1 MKKDKKTAVLLVA
14 YNRAKVLDECLK
26 ALQRNTPKSLYEIF
40 VVDNGSIEKV
50 QDICRKNNASYL
62 RLPKNVYVS
71 RALNLGFS
79 HFHIAQKFEY
89 VILMGSDVL
98 TDSRLILK
106 LTEFMQKHPEVGV
119 SGPSHYEIT
128 SKNLISIGVTVHRIT
143 SLLRNFTDKRNPH
156 GMNHF
161 HSLYI
166 TRSQIFK
173 QIKGFD
179 DVLFPMIYEEPDL
192 GERVLSL
199 GYKITSCPVAKI
211 WHPLD
216 DADEKS
222 TSAQIRAKRL
232 YSNRA
237 KAYLFFRNRIIYMRR
252 HSTLAEFFLFIIIWN
267 PLISA
272 LYLPTIDLK
281 NITFSLRGMIDGVL
295 YGFSQNR
302 SFIIRQNKK
311 ILGI

>member
-1 MKKDKKTAVLLVA
+1 MKNYKKTAVLLVA
-14 YNRAKVLDECLK
+14 YNRAKVLDACLK
-26 ALQRNTPKSLYEIF
+26 ALRRNSPKSLYEIF
-40 VVDNGSIEKV
+40 VVDNGSTEKV
-50 QDICRKNNASYL
+50 RDVCKKNKASYL

-71 RALNLGFS
+71 KALNLGFD
-79 HFHIAQKFEY
+79 HFNITEKFEY

-98 TDSRLILK
+98 TDSSLILK
-106 LTEFMQKHPEVGV
+106 LTEFMQKYHDVGV

-128 SKNLISIGVTVHRIT
+128 SKKLISIGVTVHRIT
-143 SLLRNFTDKRNPH
+143 SLLRNFTDKRKPH

-179 DVLFPMIYEEPDL
+179 HVLFPMIYEEPDM
-192 GERVLSL
+192 GERILSL
-199 GYKITSCPVAKI
+199 GYKIISCPGAKI

-252 HSTLAEFFLFIIIWN
+252 HSNLAQFVLFIMIWN
-267 PLISA
+267 PLISL

-281 NITFSLRGMIDGVL
+281 NMTVSLRGTVDGVL
-295 YGFSQNR
+295 YGFSQDR
-302 SFIIRQNKK
+302 SFIMKQNKK

>member
-14 YNRAKVLDECLK
+14 YNRVNVLESCLK
-26 ALQRNTPKSLYEIF
+26 ALQKNTPKSLYEIY
-40 VVDNGSIEKV
+40 VVDNGSTEKV
-50 QDICRKNNASYL
+50 QHICRKNKASYL

-71 RALNLGFS
+71 KALNLGFD
-79 HFHIAQKFEY
+79 HFQISKKFDF
-89 VILMGSDVL
+89 VIFMGSDVL
-98 TDSRLILK
+98 TETNLILK

-128 SKNLISIGVTVHRIT
+128 SKKLISIGVTIHRVT
-143 SLLRNFTDKRNPH
+143 SLLRNFTDKRYPT

-166 TRSQIFK
+166 SRSDIFER
-173 QIKGFD
+173 IKGFD
-179 DVLFPMIYEEPDL
+179 HVLFPMIYEEPDM
-192 GERVLSL
+192 GERILSL
-199 GYKITSCPVAKI
+199 GYKIISCPNAKI

-216 DADEKS
+216 DADVKN
-222 TSAQIRAKRL
+222 TTAQIRAKRL

-252 HSTLAEFFLFIIIWN
+252 HSNFFQFLLFITIWN
-267 PLISA
+267 PLITL
-272 LYLPTIDLK
+272 LYLPTIDMNHLPVSLK
-281 NITFSLRGMIDGVL
+281 GLTDGL
-295 YGFSQNR
+295 KYSFSQNR
-302 SFIIRQNKK
+302 SFIMKQNKK

>member
-1 MKKDKKTAVLLVA
+1 MKKRKKTAVLLVA
-14 YNRAKVLDECLK
+14 YNRAKVLDACLK
-26 ALQRNTPKSLYEIF
+26 ALQRNTPKMLYEIF
-40 VVDNGSIEKV
+40 VVDNGSTEKV
-50 QDICRKNNASYL
+50 RDICRKNNTSYL
-62 RLPKNVYVS
+62 RLPKNIYVS
-71 RALNLGFS
+71 KALNLGFD
-79 HFHIAQKFEY
+79 HFHITKEFDY

-98 TDSRLILK
+98 TDTSLILK

-128 SKNLISIGVTVHRIT
+128 SKKLISIGVTIHRMT
-143 SLLRNFTDKRNPH
+143 SLLRNFTDEKIPQ

-179 DVLFPMIYEEPDL
+179 HVLFPMIYEEPDM
-192 GERVLSL
+192 GERILSL
-199 GYKITSCPVAKI
+199 GYKIISCPGAKI

-222 TSAQIRAKRL
+222 TSSQIRAKRL

-252 HSTLAEFFLFIIIWN
+252 HSNFAQFLLFILIWN
-267 PLISA
+267 PLITL

-281 NITFSLRGMIDGVL
+281 NMTVSLRGMIDGVF
-295 YGFSQNR
+295 YGFSQDR
-302 SFIIRQNKK
+302 SFIMNQNKK

>member
-1 MKKDKKTAVLLVA
+1 MKKRKKTAVLLVA
-14 YNRAKVLDECLK
+14 YNRAKVLDACLK
-26 ALQRNTPKSLYEIF
+26 ALQRNTPKTLYEIF
-40 VVDNGSIEKV
+40 VVDNGSTEKV
-50 QDICRKNNASYL
+50 RDICRKNNASYL

-71 RALNLGFS
+71 KALNLGFD
-79 HFHIAQKFEY
+79 HFQIAKEFDY

-98 TDSRLILK
+98 TDTSLILK

-128 SKNLISIGVTVHRIT
+128 SKKLISIGVTIHRMT
-143 SLLRNFTDKRNPH
+143 SLLRNFTDEKIPQ

-179 DVLFPMIYEEPDL
+179 HVLFPMIYEEPDM
-192 GERVLSL
+192 GERILSL
-199 GYKITSCPVAKI
+199 GYKIVSCPAAKI

-216 DADEKS
+216 DVDEKN

-252 HSTLAEFFLFIIIWN
+252 HSNISQFILFMLLWN
-267 PLISA
+267 PLMIFI
-272 LYLPTIDLK
+272 YLPTVDFSNVPVSLK
-281 NITFSLRGMIDGVL
+281 GILDGVV
-295 YGFSQNR
+295 YSFKQNR
-302 SFIIRQNKK
+302 QFVKKQNLK
-311 ILGI
+311 ILGV